1 LDAIF
6 FSGEVNLKVE
16 SLMIENEPRE
26 LTLIY
31 HSEKT
36 DDKKA
41 RAYVESFPSLAIKTL
56 DLARENVTETQ
67 LAQIGDKMQVPI
79 AEMVDISYDDRSTVF
94 RQTENIKQMDSGE
107 LLTLI
112 RHNPK
117 LLATP
122 ILIIGH
128 KAYKYSTSYHLINE
142 YLDEGVKSVSD
153 VVNPEEKKS

>member
-1 LDAIF
+1 
-6 FSGEVNLKVE
+6 
-16 SLMIENEPRE
+16 MIENEPRE

-41 RAYVESFPSLAIKTL
+41 RAYVESFPSLTIKTL

-67 LAQIGDKMQVPI
+67 LAQIADKMQVPI
-79 AEMVDISYDDRSTVF
+79 EELVDITYDDRSTEV
-94 RQTENIKQMDSGE
+94 RQTENIKQMDSAE
-107 LLTLI
+107 LLILI

-128 KAYKYSTSYHLINE
+128 KAYKYANSLPF
-142 YLDEGVKSVSD
+142 
-153 VVNPEEKKS
+153 NP

>member
-1 LDAIF
+1 
-6 FSGEVNLKVE
+6 
-16 SLMIENEPRE
+16 MIENEPRE

-41 RAYVESFPSLAIKTL
+41 RAYVESLPTLVIKTL
-56 DLARENVTETQ
+56 DLAREKVTETQ
-67 LAQIGDKMQVPI
+67 LAQIADKMQLPI
-79 AEMVDISYDDRSTVF
+79 EELVDITYDDRSTAV
-94 RQTENIKQMDSGE
+94 RQTGNIKQMDSGE
-107 LLTLI
+107 LLILI

-122 ILIIGH
+122 ILIIGD
-128 KAYKYSTSYHLINE
+128 KAYKYATSYHLINE

-153 VVNPEEKKS
+153 AVNPEEKKS

>member
-1 LDAIF
+1 
-6 FSGEVNLKVE
+6 
-16 SLMIENEPRE
+16 MIENEPRE

-31 HSEKT
+31 HAEKT

-56 DLARENVTETQ
+56 DVSRENVTETQ
-67 LAQIGDKMQVPI
+67 LAQIADKMQVPL
-79 AEMVDISYDDRSTVF
+79 EELVDVSYDDRSSLVKG
-94 RQTENIKQMDSGE
+94 TESIKQMDSGE

-122 ILIIGH
+122 ILIIGGR
-128 KAYKYSTSYHLINE
+128 AYKYSTSYHLINE

-153 VVNPEEKKS
+153 AVNPEEKKS

>member
-1 LDAIF
+1 MDAIF
-6 FSGEVNLKVE
+6 FSGEIDTI
-16 SLMIENEPRE
+16 MIENEPRE

-41 RAYVESFPSLAIKTL
+41 RAYVESLPTLAIKTL
-56 DLARENVTETQ
+56 DLAKEKITETQ
-67 LAQIGDKMQVPI
+67 LAQLADKMQLPI
-79 AEMVDISYDDRSTVF
+79 EDLVDVTYDDRSTDV
-94 RQTENIKQMDSGE
+94 QQKESIKQIDSSE

-128 KAYKYSTSYHLINE
+128 KAHRYSTSYHLIHE
-142 YLDEGVKSVSD
+142 YLDEGVKSASD
-153 VVNPEEKKS
+153 VVNPEERKT

>member
-1 LDAIF
+1 
-6 FSGEVNLKVE
+6 
-16 SLMIENEPRE
+16 MIENEPRE

-41 RAYVESFPSLAIKTL
+41 RAYVESFPSLTIKTL
-56 DLARENVTETQ
+56 DLAREKVTETQ
-67 LAQIGDKMQVPI
+67 LAQIADKMQVPI
-79 AEMVDISYDDRSTVF
+79 EELVDITYDDRSTVV
-94 RQTENIKQMDSGE
+94 RQTESIKEMDSGE
-107 LLTLI
+107 LLILI

-122 ILIIGH
+122 ILIIGD
-128 KAYKYSTSYHLINE
+128 KAYKYATSYHLINE

>member
-1 LDAIF
+1 
-6 FSGEVNLKVE
+6 
-16 SLMIENEPRE
+16 MIENEPRE

-41 RAYVESFPSLAIKTL
+41 RAYVESFPSLTIKTL

-67 LAQIGDKMQVPI
+67 LAQIADKMQLPI
-79 AEMVDISYDDRSTVF
+79 EELVDITYDDRSTEV
-94 RQTENIKQMDSGE
+94 RQTENVKQMDSAD
-107 LLTLI
+107 LLILI

-122 ILIIGH
+122 ILIVGN
-128 KAYKYSTSYHLINE
+128 KAYRYATAYHLIHA

-153 VVNPEEKKS
+153 AVNREEKKS

>member
-1 LDAIF
+1 
-6 FSGEVNLKVE
+6 
-16 SLMIENEPRE
+16 MIENEPRE

-41 RAYVESFPSLAIKTL
+41 RAYVESLPTLAIKTL
-56 DLARENVTETQ
+56 DLAREKVTETQ
-67 LAQIGDKMQVPI
+67 LAQIADKMQLPI
-79 AEMVDISYDDRSTVF
+79 KELVDITYDDRSIAV
-94 RQTENIKQMDSGE
+94 RQTGNIKQMDSGE
-107 LLTLI
+107 LLILI

-122 ILIIGH
+122 ILIIGD
-128 KAYKYSTSYHLINE
+128 KAYKYATSYHLINE

-153 VVNPEEKKS
+153 AVNPEEKKS

>member
-1 LDAIF
+1 
-6 FSGEVNLKVE
+6 
-16 SLMIENEPRE
+16 MIENEPRE

-41 RAYVESFPSLAIKTL
+41 RAYVESLPSLAIKTL
-56 DLARENVTETQ
+56 DLARDKVTETQ
-67 LAQIGDKMQVPI
+67 LAQIADKMQVPI
-79 AEMVDISYDDRSTVF
+79 GELVDTTYDDRSTSA
-94 RQTENIKQMDSGE
+94 QETESIKQTDSAE
-107 LLTLI
+107 LLILI

-122 ILIIGH
+122 ILIIGGR
-128 KAYKYSTSYHLINE
+128 AYKYSTSYHLINE

-153 VVNPEEKKS
+153 AVNPEEKKS

>member
-1 LDAIF
+1 
-6 FSGEVNLKVE
+6 
-16 SLMIENEPRE
+16 MIENEPRE

-41 RAYVESFPSLAIKTL
+41 RAYVESLPTLAIKTL
-56 DLARENVTETQ
+56 DLAREKVTETQ
-67 LAQIGDKMQVPI
+67 LAQIADKMQLPI
-79 AEMVDISYDDRSTVF
+79 DELVDITYDDRSTAA
-94 RQTENIKQMDSGE
+94 RQTGNIKQMDSGE
-107 LLTLI
+107 LLILI

-122 ILIIGH
+122 ILIIGD
-128 KAYKYSTSYHLINE
+128 KAYKYATSYHLINE

-153 VVNPEEKKS
+153 AVNPEEKKS